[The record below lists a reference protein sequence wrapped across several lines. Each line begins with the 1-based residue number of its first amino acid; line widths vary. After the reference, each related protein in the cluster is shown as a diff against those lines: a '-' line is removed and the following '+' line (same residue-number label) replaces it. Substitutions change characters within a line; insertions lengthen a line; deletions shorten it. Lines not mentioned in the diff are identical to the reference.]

1 MTIKQMY
8 YDLAD
13 DLRFQLYDKN
23 KETIQY
29 IFKGNIE
36 RVGVHHRHRYGE
48 YRKHTLINCKQFAN
62 YKTK

>member
-1 MTIKQMY
+1 MTIEQMY
-8 YDLAD
+8 CDLAD

-36 RVGVHHRHRYGE
+36 RVGGTPSAPLWRVQKTY
-48 YRKHTLINCKQFAN
+48 IN
-62 YKTK
+62 